1 MEIPIWICLNS
12 PFPQSGWWCVHFW
25 GLTSEWGILMDIY
38 GYLIFMRISP
48 KSDQC
53 IPMWW
58 LQSSG
63 FPTSHPI
70 PNSKQLLGEVAHVA
84 IVPGHCSGAGQL
96 RHLHDLLMNAAIH
109 LLLAHVW
116 HVPCKWGSLGSQRDP
131 NYIYNYSG
139 GFTAG
144 TWILGRW
151 RVWWQFCLV
160 DLLRENFSTSRMP
173 SEVSPMSRQGACR
186 TCQIPPLPPSRAEW
200 PSRFRCGRPSCCVL
214 QSWREPAAPTQV
226 VGFSAFRHCIILW
239 LLDSTPSEKY

>member
-1 MEIPIWICLNS
+1 MDIYGYLW
-12 PFPQSGWWCVHFW
+12 
-25 GLTSEWGILMDIY
+25 ILMDIYGYLWIFMDIYGYLLY

-109 LLLAHVW
+109 LLLAHVR

-131 NYIYNYSG
+131 TMWGPPVISWFINPINYSY
-139 GFTAG
+139 
-144 TWILGRW
+144 
-151 RVWWQFCLV
+151 
-160 DLLRENFSTSRMP
+160 
-173 SEVSPMSRQGACR
+173 
-186 TCQIPPLPPSRAEW
+186 
-200 PSRFRCGRPSCCVL
+200 
-214 QSWREPAAPTQV
+214 
-226 VGFSAFRHCIILW
+226 
-239 LLDSTPSEKY
+239 K